1 MEWEWR
7 YETDRDL
14 LRQCW
19 LPLAVWTSVLSDFVD
34 GKLLA
39 ITFTTLVPLVF
50 LLFLYF
56 NFLCNDDT
64 KSDHAHHRHTNW
76 SFPTTPGMCWKLNYE
91 VLILIIY
98 LCFFVG
104 VISADFQDAFEKFV
118 LANTKT

>member
-1 MEWEWR
+1 MAVG
-7 YETDRDL
+7 TL
-14 LRQCW
+14 L
-19 LPLAVWTSVLSDFVD
+19 LGDFD
-34 GKLLA
+34 GGELLD
-39 ITFTTLVPLVF
+39 ISFPTLVLLVF
-50 LLFLYF
+50 LLSLYF